1 MAAKIGTSIAVLL
14 GQAAVV
20 LASEAEGGA
29 GDKGLFSGLFGE
41 SVWTILVFV
50 ALLLVLGKFAW
61 RPLLASLKAREDHI
75 QSQIDSA
82 ASSRQQ
88 AEQAL
93 KDSKQQGM
101 EIIQQARE
109 DAVKRQTQ
117 ILEQTQKELHRL
129 KEDAHGDIEH
139 ARLAAMERLW
149 QESGALV
156 HAMTREVLGR
166 TLSEEDSQRLIQEA
180 ADRIRQESRGGKA

>member
-20 LASEAEGGA
+20 LASEAKGA
-29 GDKGLFSGLFGE
+29 ADKGLFSGELGE
-41 SVWTILVFV
+41 SIWTVIAFV

-75 QSQIDSA
+75 QGQIDA
-82 ASSRQQ
+82 ATGARQK

-93 KDSKQQGM
+93 NDSKQQGM

-117 ILEQTQKELHRL
+117 IVEQTQKELNQL

-139 ARLAAMERLW
+139 ARRAAMEHLW
-149 QESGALV
+149 QQSGTMVQAI
-156 HAMTREVLGR
+156 AQEVLGR
-166 TLSEEDSQRLIQEA
+166 TVTDQDNHRLILEA
-180 ADRIRQESRGGKA
+180 VNQIRKQTHEGKA

>member
-20 LASEAEGGA
+20 LASEAKGA
-29 GDKGLFSGLFGE
+29 ADKGLFSGEFVE
-41 SVWTILVFV
+41 SVWTVVAFTALV
-50 ALLLVLGKFAW
+50 LVLGKFAW

-75 QSQIDSA
+75 QGQIDSA
-82 ASSRQQ
+82 AGTRQQ

-93 KDSKQQGM
+93 EDSKQQGA

-117 ILEQTQKELHRL
+117 IVEQTRKELNQL

-139 ARLAAMERLW
+139 ARRAAMEHLW
-149 QESGALV
+149 QQSGTMVQAIA
-156 HAMTREVLGR
+156 HEVLGR
-166 TLSEEDSQRLIQEA
+166 TVTDQDNHRLILEA
-180 ADRIRQESRGGKA
+180 VEQIRQQNREGKA